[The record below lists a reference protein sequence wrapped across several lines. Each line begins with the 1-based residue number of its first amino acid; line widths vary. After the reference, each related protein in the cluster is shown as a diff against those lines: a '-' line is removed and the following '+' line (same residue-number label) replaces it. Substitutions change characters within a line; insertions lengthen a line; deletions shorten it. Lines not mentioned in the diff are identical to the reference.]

1 MHVREPPIHQNGPHI
16 ISSLSHT
23 CLLLL
28 RDQAALAF
36 GIHGIDD
43 ILLSTRSHK
52 YSKLEQ
58 IQHHYSTFPIHPAQR
73 SISIMNSVATIFV
86 ILATIVQL
94 SSALLFSPLLL
105 RTNPFGVVKTT
116 PSSMKSPESLPRPQS
131 VAAVDYGHDEDVLRY
146 KYDILQ
152 SVYEKSLERGFGEQ

>member
-1 MHVREPPIHQNGPHI
+1 
-16 ISSLSHT
+16 
-23 CLLLL
+23 
-28 RDQAALAF
+28 
-36 GIHGIDD
+36 
-43 ILLSTRSHK
+43 
-52 YSKLEQ
+52 
-58 IQHHYSTFPIHPAQR
+58 
-73 SISIMNSVATIFV
+73 MNSVATIFV